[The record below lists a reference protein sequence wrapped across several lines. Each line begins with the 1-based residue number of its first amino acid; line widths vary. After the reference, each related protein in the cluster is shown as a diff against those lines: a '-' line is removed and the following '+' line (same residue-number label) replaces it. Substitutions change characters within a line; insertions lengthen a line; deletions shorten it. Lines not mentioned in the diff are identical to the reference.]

1 MVDTFV
7 PILTAAD
14 LDAAR
19 SMNLGKD
26 PRESWTK
33 QDLAAVLLFLAY
45 AAELKAM
52 HLPQVDPGH
61 WGYETMLYAYYDIAE
76 AIAVL

>member
-7 PILTAAD
+7 PVLTAAD

-19 SMNLGKD
+19 SSLNLGKD
-26 PRESWTK
+26 PREPWTER
-33 QDLAAVLLFLAY
+33 DLPAVLVFLAY

-52 HLPQVDPGH
+52 SLPQRNPGH
-61 WGYETMLYAYYDIAE
+61 WGYETMLYEY
-76 AIAVL
+76 AVVAASII